1 MPCYEAMM
9 PWELQDELQ
18 GAVCRN
24 DLHAVRDVVDRL
36 SSNCLDH
43 LNADGRTPLFNACR
57 LGHLEAAR
65 ILLARGADHS
75 VADDSGETPL
85 TAACFHGHTDVLS
98 LLCGAGADPTVCGGN
113 GSPPYHRALQGGQPL
128 AAAAVRACEL
138 AWRGRLVVQ
147 AEAKRRALAAKGEEA
162 KRQALRKMF
171 VDGLRVAQ
179 RLQAARELEELM
191 PAAAS
196 ADGDDDGGGGGAS
209 EVSGGGGGGGGIR
222 FSKAALAAVPP
233 APPAGG
239 AAAAVAVA
247 RWNDETASQPSQAP
261 LPSSSSASS
270 AASSS
275 GSVAPAA
282 VPAAAAAPVRPLYAG
297 EQDDDLPP
305 GAPTPPPDAVTLP
318 TTIQQATPTTPT
330 PPPPQKSVAAATAPK
345 VNTAAAREAQARS
358 AYQILCAA
366 AHRGEL
372 STCQRLAAYT
382 PLDPADTGDSHTPLV
397 WAVVGGRL
405 PVVEWLLAEGADP
418 RRRDGCGY
426 TAMFHAVQHAK
437 DDVVRLLA
445 ASDRLLVH
453 SLDNEGHNLVQWAAF
468 SGSTSTLR
476 LLVEGLGAKVDVL
489 DRDGRSALH
498 WAAQQGNIEAVQYLL
513 PRSPLALPFH
523 KDANGLTAEDQARV
537 AAHLKTAGVIKT
549 HCLTLALPARNM

>member
-36 SSNCLDH
+36 SANCLDH

-57 LGHLEAAR
+57 LGHLEAASL
-65 ILLARGADHS
+65 LLARGADHS
-75 VADDSGETPL
+75 LADDSGETPL
-85 TAACFHGHTDVLS
+85 AAACFHGHTDVLAM
-98 LLCGAGADPTVCGGN
+98 LCGAGADPTVCGGN
-113 GSPPYHRALQGGQPL
+113 GSSPYHRALQGGQPL
-128 AAAAVRACEL
+128 AAAAVRAREL

-191 PAAAS
+191 PVAAS
-196 ADGDDDGGGGGAS
+196 ADGDDDGGAS
-209 EVSGGGGGGGGIR
+209 DVSGGVGGGIR

-261 LPSSSSASS
+261 LPLAAPSSASS

-275 GSVAPAA
+275 GSVAAA
-282 VPAAAAAPVRPLYAG
+282 VVPAAAPAPQPLPRPLYAG

-305 GAPTPPPDAVTLP
+305 GAPTPPPDAVALP
-318 TTIQQATPTTPT
+318 ASPQQQHQPATPTPTPT
-330 PPPPQKSVAAATAPK
+330 
-345 VNTAAAREAQARS
+345 
-358 AYQILCAA
+358 
-366 AHRGEL
+366 
-372 STCQRLAAYT
+372 
-382 PLDPADTGDSHTPLV
+382 
-397 WAVVGGRL
+397 
-405 PVVEWLLAEGADP
+405 
-418 RRRDGCGY
+418 
-426 TAMFHAVQHAK
+426 
-437 DDVVRLLA
+437 
-445 ASDRLLVH
+445 
-453 SLDNEGHNLVQWAAF
+453 
-468 SGSTSTLR
+468 
-476 LLVEGLGAKVDVL
+476 
-489 DRDGRSALH
+489 
-498 WAAQQGNIEAVQYLL
+498 
-513 PRSPLALPFH
+513 
-523 KDANGLTAEDQARV
+523 
-537 AAHLKTAGVIKT
+537 
-549 HCLTLALPARNM
+549 